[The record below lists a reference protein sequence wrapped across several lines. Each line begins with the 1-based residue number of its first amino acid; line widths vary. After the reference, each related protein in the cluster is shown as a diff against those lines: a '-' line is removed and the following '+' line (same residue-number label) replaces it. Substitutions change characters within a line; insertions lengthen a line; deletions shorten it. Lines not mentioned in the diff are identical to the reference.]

1 MASKIRVLDELTI
14 NKIAAGEVIE
24 NPASVVKELVE
35 NSLDAG
41 STDIHIEISCGG
53 RQLIRIVDNGCGM
66 TKDDALLCLERYATS
81 KIREVDDLSSLATMG
96 FRGEALPSIASI
108 SKLTLLTAAEAGK
121 DGTLVIA
128 EGGRILKC
136 CDAARA
142 PGTTTEVKALFFNVP
157 VRKKFQR
164 SPTHDTAAVHKCVL
178 MLALAYPAVHFTLI
192 ADQKPLL
199 QAPTATSTLA
209 VDQILQRSA
218 AVLGREYLHE
228 STSIQVVADDY
239 QVQGLI
245 GLPMHHRPN
254 RSGQYL
260 FINRRA
266 VVSPLVSAAIRD
278 GYGTALPNQRYPTF
292 VLYLQLPGDHL
303 DVNVHP
309 QKREVRLRQEQQLR
323 ELLRKAVSGALQGE
337 SDVAA
342 STPWPPTHQPWES
355 LPVPASRPDYT
366 RNQDL
371 PLPKLPWDEIPGFSR
386 LSEAPMPLI
395 MRECP
400 AEPPSQA
407 PLFKPTAA
415 TPRVLTSL
423 PGYLILDPSTCH
435 GLGKGEQGLW
445 IIDQRAAHCRLLYE
459 RLTHAAAQTAG
470 ETQPLL
476 IPLTMHLSPSDHR
489 VLLDAL
495 PELQRLGL
503 EIDAFGPNTLR
514 VQAIPVEF
522 DGTNINDLLR
532 EMADELRSFQ
542 SQSLMEKERARRMA
556 QRASRAALSR
566 RSLLSR
572 TEGDRLV
579 EALLRCESAYLCPM
593 GKPTITC
600 LGPEALTKLFQR

>member
-1 MASKIRVLDELTI
+1 MVSKIRVLDELTI

-108 SKLTLLTAAEAGK
+108 SKVTILTATEAGK

-136 CDAARA
+136 CEAARA
-142 PGTTTEVKALFFNVP
+142 PGTTLEVKALFFNVP
-157 VRKKFQR
+157 VRRKFQR
-164 SPTHDTAAVHKCVL
+164 SPAHDTAAVHKCVI
-178 MLALAYPAVHFTLI
+178 MLSLAYPAVDFTLV
-192 ADQKPLL
+192 ADQKLLL
-199 QAPTATSTLA
+199 QAPKATATES

-218 AVLGREYLHE
+218 AVLGREYLNE
-228 STSIQVVADDY
+228 STSIQVVADGY
-239 QVQGLI
+239 QVLGLI
-245 GLPMHHRPN
+245 GLPMNHRPN

-266 VVSPLVSAAIRD
+266 VTSPLIASAIRD
-278 GYGTALPNQRYPTF
+278 GYGTALPNQRFPTF
-292 VLYLQLPGDHL
+292 VLHLQLPGDHV

-323 ELLRKAVSGALQGE
+323 EVLRKAVSGALQGE
-337 SDVAA
+337 SDVAV

-355 LPVPASRPDYT
+355 LPTPASRPQYT
-366 RNQDL
+366 QSQDL
-371 PLPKLPWDEIPGFSR
+371 PWDNLPRFSHA
-386 LSEAPMPLI
+386 SEAPAPLI

-400 AEPPSQA
+400 PEPPFQFTS
-407 PLFKPTAA
+407 TAT

-445 IIDQRAAHCRLLYE
+445 IVDQRAAHCRLLYE
-459 RLTHAAAQTAG
+459 RLTHASAKTVV
-470 ETQPLL
+470 ETQSLL
-476 IPLTMHLSPSDHR
+476 LPLTLHLAPPDHTI
-489 VLLDAL
+489 LLDAL

-503 EIDAFGPNTLR
+503 EIDAFGPTTLR

-522 DGTNINDLLR
+522 DGANITELLR

-542 SQSLMEKERARRMA
+542 SQTLMEKERAKRIV

-566 RSLLSR
+566 RSQLSR
-572 TEGDRLV
+572 VEGDRLV

-593 GKPTITC
+593 GKPTFVC
-600 LGPEALTKLFQR
+600 LGQEALTKLFQR